1 MMKTEENKKEE
12 MMKPKAV
19 IVDIDGTLFEEVPNW
34 TQETDLDWVE
44 KTLNMPEL
52 KVGIELAKAFKN
64 SGFKLVFLT
73 ARGQTCKKNTWIKLK
88 EAGIADMVDSM
99 WHRPI
104 KWNGLAPVEYKRLMM
119 KRIMN
124 KYDVMFAMDDSDKNL
139 AMFKSLGIKT
149 IDAKKWW

>member
-1 MMKTEENKKEE
+1 MKEQQKKKEK

-52 KVGIELAKAFKN
+52 KVGIELAKVFKN

-73 ARGQTCKKNTWIKLK
+73 ARGQTCKKNTWIKFK

-104 KWNGLAPVEYKRLMM
+104 KWNGLPPVDYKRLMM

>member
-1 MMKTEENKKEE
+1 MKEQQKKKEK

-44 KTLNMPEL
+44 KTLTMPEL
-52 KVGIELAKAFKN
+52 KVGIELAKVFKN

-73 ARGQTCKKNTWIKLK
+73 ARGQTCKKNTWIKFK

-104 KWNGLAPVEYKRLMM
+104 KWNGLPPVDYKRLMM